1 MTKTKSIASARMSN
15 IAAVKAW
22 LCIEVGTRT
31 EAANKVM
38 NVARAVV
45 EKQATRQ
52 LRIQAGFLWIAAM
65 VKELI
70 PNSKVESRQ
79 RCCCASLVSDLF

>member
-1 MTKTKSIASARMSN
+1 MSN

-52 LRIQAGFLWIAAM
+52 LKIQAGFRWIAAM
-65 VKELI
+65 VE
-70 PNSKVESRQ
+70 
-79 RCCCASLVSDLF
+79 